1 MLCVKPPFKGW
12 ILGLE
17 ADGSWTPLRQ
27 ATPEQVKSIYESVC
41 AKEDGRARRLG
52 RKTHP
57 LVNMGAQVPD
67 A

>member
-1 MLCVKPPFKGW
+1 MLCAEPPFKGW

-17 ADGSWTPLRQ
+17 ADGSWTPLRE
-27 ATPEQVKSIYESVC
+27 ATAGQVKAIYDSVC
-41 AKEDGRARRLG
+41 AKQDGKTRRLG
-52 RKTHP
+52 RKAHP